1 MSIKLNKKGFL
12 EKNNLSYKVDKG
24 ILSAIVLLTQLGLT
38 MALSILLWVL
48 VFFYLKRT
56 YQLHDFFLIIG
67 AILGIITG
75 FIADYHIIMQYFK
88 KEDLNK

>member
-75 FIADYHIIMQYFK
+75 FIADYRIIMQYFK